1 MNLLIHQEIVKNYCI
16 NGNQRRTLN
25 TIGQIPS
32 RNVVRGGGCCTVQTW
47 FVVFT
52 DGTDE
57 TREYEEELND
67 TSAPATDV
75 LSEVTGR
82 ERNKEEILD
91 AVRPY
96 KSQDDDK
103 FVIQDGSRPGG

>member
-1 MNLLIHQEIVKNYCI
+1 MDHSPRITLEEG
-16 NGNQRRTLN
+16 NGCTL
-25 TIGQIPS
+25 
-32 RNVVRGGGCCTVQTW
+32 QT
-47 FVVFT
+47 FASSV

-67 TSAPATDV
+67 TSAPATDI

-103 FVIQDGSRPGG
+103 FIIQDGRRPGGL